1 MNWQESPNGV
11 RTESGVARF
20 RYFCSTAFLIGFG
33 ILLLGCGRGAQEQQ
47 RRDAKQTTGFA
58 PRSDEPQPAPIDSQS
73 RNSSDE
79 RRDTNLV
86 ESFAIAG
93 NGDLV
98 LLPVSLGGKEYLFML
113 DTGTT
118 LHTFDLSLR
127 QYLGNPVRTG
137 SGKTG
142 AADIAIQAF
151 NPPTARTGKLEL
163 GKDELV
169 SCADLTMLRYAT
181 GKEIHGVLGVP
192 FFKRHVVQ
200 IDWDHTTLSVFNA
213 GTPPDAEW
221 SEAFPITFDELGG
234 PVLEA
239 LLVED
244 VPSRFLIDVG
254 VNTTGTLT
262 GDLFNRLADRKLLK
276 ITGDRIIAAAGGN
289 VRQFTG
295 RLDELRIGE
304 FRHRN
309 LIFRQGNSNKL
320 GLVYLSRYRVT
331 FDFITQ
337 RCTSRRPTGIP
348 ASTRRT

>member
-1 MNWQESPNGV
+1 
-11 RTESGVARF
+11 
-20 RYFCSTAFLIGFG
+20 
-33 ILLLGCGRGAQEQQ
+33 
-47 RRDAKQTTGFA
+47 
-58 PRSDEPQPAPIDSQS
+58 
-73 RNSSDE
+73 
-79 RRDTNLV
+79 
-86 ESFAIAG
+86 
-93 NGDLV
+93 
-98 LLPVSLGGKEYLFML
+98 ML
-113 DTGTT
+113 DTGAT

-151 NPPTARTGKLEL
+151 NPPTARIGKLEL

-181 GKEIHGVLGVP
+181 GKAIHGVLGVP

-200 IDWDHTTLSVFNA
+200 IDWDHATLSVFNA

-221 SEAFPITFDELGG
+221 GEAFSITFDELGG

-244 VPSRFLIDVG
+244 APSRFLIDLG

-262 GDLFNRLADRKLLK
+262 GDLFNRLVDRKLLK

-309 LIFRQGNSNKL
+309 LIFGQGNSNKL

-331 FDFITQ
+331 FDFRNATVYLKKADGY
-337 RCTSRRPTGIP
+337 SRSDHEDMSGLRLMRVEGETIVYSVDEGSPAYLAGIRDRDTIVRIAGKP
-348 ASTRRT
+348 ASEYELADIRRLLRSGDGKEIELTSKRGSHGTTSTIRLKEKQPK